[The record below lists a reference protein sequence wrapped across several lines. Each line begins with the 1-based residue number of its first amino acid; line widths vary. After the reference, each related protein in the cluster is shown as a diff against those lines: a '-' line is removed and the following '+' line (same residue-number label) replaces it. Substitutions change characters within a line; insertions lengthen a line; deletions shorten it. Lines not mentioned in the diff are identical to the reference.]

1 MTERQERMAPYFD
14 ALMGRRDEYP
24 NEEVRISDTAP
35 RKCWRFAPV
44 LAAVASVLL
53 AAGFLA
59 ALGMA
64 CELTMCGQAAFR

>member
-1 MTERQERMAPYFD
+1 MTDPYLD
-14 ALMGRRDEYP
+14 ALRGRRDEYP
-24 NEEVRISDTAP
+24 NEEVRVPEVAAAK
-35 RKCWRFAPV
+35 KCWRFAPV

-64 CELTMCGQAAFR
+64 CELTMCKHAAFR

>member
-1 MTERQERMAPYFD
+1 MTDPYLD

-24 NEEVRISDTAP
+24 NEEVRVPDTGP
-35 RKCWRFAPV
+35 KKCWRFAPV

-64 CELTMCGQAAFR
+64 CELTMCKHAAFR